1 MPAERQALEK
11 ACSTAW
17 GAGEQARLRTAGMSP
32 GHSLFVSRLGFRLF
46 LTFPKLLRK
55 LMVEPGAFL
64 VLSLKMGSLA
74 RPGRLL
80 CCSQSFENVVGL
92 VDPLPENGSIICS
105 LSCPDP
111 GFP

>member
-1 MPAERQALEK
+1 MPAARQALEK
-11 ACSTAW
+11 AHPAAW
-17 GAGEQARLRTAGMSP
+17 AAGEQARLRAP
-32 GHSLFVSRLGFRLF
+32 GHVLFVSRLGFRLF
-46 LTFPKLLRK
+46 LTLPKLLKK
-55 LMVEPGAFL
+55 LMVEVGAFL
-64 VLSLKMGSLA
+64 VLSLRMASLA
-74 RPGRLL
+74 GPGPLL